1 MQNLLW
7 EIQSIVK
14 QPIQCYN
21 ITYLNSDFSKNSLN
35 NITLCY
41 TINKLFIN
49 ILLIVNKLTNLN
61 YRMC

>member
-41 TINKLFIN
+41 TINKL
-49 ILLIVNKLTNLN
+49 L
-61 YRMC
+61 